1 MNRIEPCIY
10 AGLVSITCLICCEC
24 CSSPAVASDPRQ
36 RSTLTVVFWPDGHSF
51 STERIDVSGFP
62 HNDADLKIPL
72 CTFTVAHNH
81 HASDETE

>member
-1 MNRIEPCIY
+1 MYLRRPCVRY
-10 AGLVSITCLICCEC
+10 LPNLLRMLIL
-24 CSSPAVASDPRQ
+24 SQLPVTPGNVQ
-36 RSTLTVVFWPDGHSF
+36 RSPVVFWPDGHSF

-81 HASDETE
+81 ASDETVQ